1 MSAEPLLK
9 RYRKS
14 AIAFLIFIAYAVG
27 VLFYNLHI
35 QQRLEQN
42 LLDSARLELEK
53 GAGGIS
59 YYFSERRNDLA
70 DLATSEVIAN
80 YFSSRDM
87 GMSVEYGLSINIQAV
102 VDKFEHLLEQKRL
115 GGMSIYGQIALIDE
129 TGQLIGQSGSASR
142 DGREDFTRLAPHLGD
157 APDVT
162 LQDSR
167 DQLRFTSPVKLKGRL
182 RGHIIAY
189 SPVVAMEGQAVTPK
203 TRRPEAILITAT
215 GEPISRIDPEVFSRP
230 ETMQLFASMRFRDTR
245 QNLTLSAASDDR
257 VIAAIKQGID
267 GSPLSL
273 SALITE
279 RELEA
284 QSIPSLLLVA
294 VGAVPLAV
302 LFIVILELRER
313 RRVEQ
318 AHENARTEAER
329 LARVRS
335 EFLANMSHEI
345 RTPLNAILGLAQ
357 LGQRSSSGRQT
368 EHQFVRIIESGQHLL
383 ALINDILD
391 CSKIEAGKLSVERI
405 GFDPGKVIDSAVTL
419 TAERAF
425 TSGLRFEVHEQSL
438 PVHCEG
444 DPLRLSQV
452 LVNLLGNAI
461 KFTSSGS
468 VNLDARVDGDM
479 LHLQISDTGIGM
491 TPEQIGRLFR
501 PFEQA
506 DGSTTRRFGGTGLGL
521 SISARII
528 AAMGGDIQVNS
539 TPGVGST
546 FSVRVPLVAP
556 RFDEGPTPAAPI
568 VLAGFPADE
577 SGMLRDGLTA
587 RGIRVSLIDAP
598 GAALAADALV
608 VVDARFVDGA
618 SAWRDWLGVLR
629 ASGQHAALAGRI
641 EEIDGAGL
649 PGSLSGRLPLI
660 ERPLRVRHFVDCLRA
675 PSDTL
680 GPVVTVSSDLAGY
693 SVLAVDDNEINRMV
707 LVSLLEH
714 EGARV
719 DCTNSGAA
727 TLARLQQVGAERY
740 DIILTD
746 IQMPGMDGYELARRI
761 HEHHPG
767 IPILGLTAHADE
779 ETRARCLAAGML
791 AHIPKPIILDLLIT
805 EICRHSRRPSA
816 KQTESATMPSS
827 VPPMDITSPVGMVD
841 WSALETQFRGKASF
855 VTGLADKALTNYRT
869 NALRLRALA
878 AGEGELSELSFVAHS
893 IKGTA
898 GTLKATAV
906 YELAAATD
914 QAAREGSAT
923 SRLLAAELAD
933 KLDELMLEL
942 EARVRDKDR

>member
-1 MSAEPLLK
+1 MSVEPFLK
-9 RYRKS
+9 RYAKS
-14 AIAFLIFIAYAVG
+14 AIAFLTFIAYAVG

-53 GAGGIS
+53 DAGGLS

-87 GMSVEYGLSINIQAV
+87 GMSLEYGLSINIQAI

-115 GGMSIYGQIALIDE
+115 GGNSIYGQIALIDE
-129 TGQLIGQSGSASR
+129 AGHLIGQSGSVSR
-142 DGREDFTRLAPHLGD
+142 DGREDFTRLGPQLGD
-157 APDVT
+157 APGVT
-162 LQDSR
+162 LLDSH
-167 DQLRFTSPVKLKGRL
+167 DQLRFTSPVKLKGKL
-182 RGHIIAY
+182 RGHVIAY
-189 SPVVAMEGQAVTPK
+189 SPVVAMEGRAVTPK
-203 TRRPEAILITAT
+203 ARRPQAILITAT
-215 GEPISRIDPEVFSRP
+215 GEPISRIDPEVFLHP
-230 ETMQLFASMRFRDTR
+230 ETMQLFAGMRFRDTR
-245 QNLTLSAASDDR
+245 QNLSLPTAGDDR
-257 VIAAIKQGID
+257 AIAAIKQGID

-273 SALITE
+273 SALITK

-294 VGAVPLAV
+294 VGTVPLAV
-302 LFIVILELRER
+302 LFIVILELRQR

-357 LGQRSSSGRQT
+357 LGQRSSSGRQA

-425 TSGLRFEVHEQSL
+425 TSGLRFEIHEQSL

-461 KFTSSGS
+461 KFTANGS
-468 VNLDARVDGDM
+468 VSLNAKVEGNL
-479 LHLQISDTGIGM
+479 LQLQISDTGIGM
-491 TPEQIGRLFR
+491 SPEQMSRLFR

-528 AAMGGDIQVNS
+528 AAMGGEIQVSS

-546 FSVRVPLVAP
+546 FSVRIPLVAP
-556 RFDEGPTPAAPI
+556 RFDEDPTPAGPI
-568 VLAGFPADE
+568 VLAGFPPEE
-577 SGMLRDGLTA
+577 SGMLTDGLKA
-587 RGIRVSLIDAP
+587 RGIQVSVVDAP
-598 GAALAADALV
+598 GAALAAEALV
-608 VVDARFVDGA
+608 IVDARFADGA
-618 SAWRDWLGVLR
+618 PGWRDWLGTLR
-629 ASGQHAALAGRI
+629 ATGQHTALAGRI

-649 PGSLSGRLPLI
+649 PRSLSGRLPLI

-675 PSDTL
+675 SPSDA
-680 GPVVTVSSDLAGY
+680 VSSAIASTDLAGY
-693 SVLAVDDNEINRMV
+693 NVLAVDDNEINRMV

-727 TLARLQQVGAERY
+727 TLARLLQVGAEHY

-746 IQMPGMDGYELARRI
+746 IQMPGMDGYELTRRI
-761 HEHHPG
+761 HEQYPAL
-767 IPILGLTAHADE
+767 PILGLTAHADE
-779 ETRARCLAAGML
+779 ETRVRCLAAGML
-791 AHIPKPIILDLLIT
+791 AHIPKPINLDLLIT
-805 EICRHSRRPSA
+805 EVCRHSRRPSPP
-816 KQTESATMPSS
+816 QTGRATMPATTLPS
-827 VPPMDITSPVGMVD
+827 DATTTGMVD
-841 WSALETQFRGKASF
+841 WSALEIQFRGKASF
-855 VTGLADKALTNYRT
+855 VSRLADKALTNYRT
-869 NALRLRALA
+869 SAIRLRALA
-878 AGEGELSELSFVAHS
+878 AGEGELSELSFLAHS

-914 QAAREGSAT
+914 QAAREGSPD
-923 SRLLAAELAD
+923 SRSLAGELANQ
-933 KLDELMLEL
+933 LDELMLEL
-942 EARVRDKDR
+942 EVRVRD